1 MKKTGGAR
9 TSATRASGT
18 SPREPWRKWV
28 MTLLALG
35 FALLVITL
43 LSKQNKILE
52 EAVVDLQNAA
62 QGSEQE
68 EITEYPLSFNLP
80 AGWSMN
86 EGCVMSEGGKERG
99 VRCGTGIAGV
109 ETMDD
114 VPVVD
119 SDIAVDSEAIFIKN
133 TNKIPLFGGIAPFE
147 AVASAYQMEGVVEIT
162 VERLNDEEMLTLSD
176 TYIVS
181 LGNGFY
187 NGVVC
192 DVVENPECTMYGN
205 SPYAYYFI
213 GETGTYRFTW
223 MQNGV
228 EDSVITEVILSAE
241 EK

>member
-52 EAVVDLQNAA
+52 EAVVDLQSAA

-68 EITEYPLSFNLP
+68 EVAEYPLSFDLP

-86 EGCVMSEGGKERG
+86 EGCIMSEGGKERS
-99 VRCGTGIAGV
+99 VRCSTGIAGI

-119 SDIAVDSEAIFIKN
+119 SDIAADAEAIFIKN

-147 AVASAYQMEGVVEIT
+147 AAASAYQMEGVVEIT
-162 VERLNDEEMLTLSD
+162 VERLDAEAVLTLSD
-176 TYIVS
+176 SDILPV
-181 LGNGFY
+181 GNGFY
-187 NGVVC
+187 TGALC

-205 SPYAYYFI
+205 SPLAYYFI

-223 MQNGV
+223 NRSGV